1 MSLRG
6 VRALVL
12 ALAVGWALPAASQSP
27 LAERGQFYGEVDVSV
42 FNLEVFV
49 TDANGQPVE
58 GLLAD
63 DFELLVDGEPTP
75 ILNFFAG
82 VGARPGATT
91 VVSVGAGSG
100 EGLSEEQPEAQRLH
114 VVVVIDNTSIRPTSR
129 NRVVGKLKEILAA
142 SLGPEDRV
150 IVATQGPGLAVRH
163 GFADPVEELGAVL
176 DAVAGEIASTAQF
189 ESDRLAIISELKR
202 APATAPGGSAQGV
215 GGSAFV
221 RDDIVNAA
229 RSVLERIHSY
239 QQWRYDVSRQA
250 AADLSAFMD
259 ALAGLPGRKAL
270 LFVGEGTPFRVAE
283 SLYQAWDE
291 KYQYTWASMVDP
303 PTDLAT
309 LSAPLEAN
317 RRNLRRV
324 YEAVA
329 ARAAA
334 SRVTLYAI
342 DAGQELTT
350 SQSSAEHPGYSGA
363 SLHETSRLLHQQQSL
378 QLLAAESGGRH
389 FTNLENVA
397 LVVDSLAEDFG
408 HYYSLG
414 FAPPGTPD
422 GEYRPLEVRVRRPG
436 FTVRHRS
443 GFRDKTLSDL
453 MADQL
458 HSALTLDVAANP
470 LGVRVEPLES
480 DRVKRGR
487 YRLRLLARVPIGGL
501 MLVPQAGEHL
511 GRISAW
517 VAVAN
522 ELGGTS
528 EVHGRRLPVRIPDEQ
543 LATALAQDV
552 GYALDIVVG
561 GGRQRVAVLVRDE
574 IALVTSTVTFDLQ
587 DGTAVALVRLEDE
600 PAAPVVEDRAEAAEQ
615 PVAENAVHAPE
626 AARGR
631 HAVGVQEGRRDR

>member
-1 MSLRG
+1 MR
-6 VRALVL
+6 VL
-12 ALAVGWALPAASQSP
+12 ALGLALCTPLPAQGQSP
-27 LAERGQFYGEVDVSV
+27 LAERGQFFGEVDVSV

-49 TDANGQPVE
+49 TDAKGQPVE
-58 GLLAD
+58 GLLVG
-63 DFELLVDGEPTP
+63 DFELLVDGQPTP

-82 VGARPGATT
+82 VGARPGAST
-91 VVSVGAGSG
+91 VPTVDAGVGESLP
-100 EGLSEEQPEAQRLH
+100 EDQPEAQRLN

-129 NRVVGKLKEILAA
+129 NRVVGKLKEVLAA

-150 IVATQGPGLAVRH
+150 IVATQGPGLEVRH

-176 DAVAGEIASTAQF
+176 DTVAGEIASTAQF
-189 ESDRLAIISELKR
+189 ESERLAIISELKR
-202 APATAPGGSAQGV
+202 APAMAPGGSAQGV
-215 GGSAFV
+215 GGSPLV

-250 AADLSAFMD
+250 AADLSGFMD

-291 KYQYTWASMVDP
+291 KFQYTWAAVADP

-309 LSAPLEAN
+309 LSAPTEAN

-334 SRVTLYAI
+334 SRITFYAI
-342 DAGQELTT
+342 DAGQELATT
-350 SQSSAEHPGYSGA
+350 QSSAEHPGYSGA
-363 SLHETSRLLHQQQSL
+363 SLHETARLLHQQQSL
-378 QLLAAESGGRH
+378 QLLAAQSGGRH

-397 LVVDSLAEDFG
+397 LVVDSLAEDFA

-414 FAPPGTPD
+414 FAPPGSPD
-422 GEYRPLEVRVRRPG
+422 GEYRPLEVRVRRPNL
-436 FTVRHRS
+436 TVRHRS

-480 DRVKRGR
+480 DRVKRGQ

-543 LATALAQDV
+543 LAAARAQDV
-552 GYALDIVVG
+552 GYTLDIVVG

-574 IALVTSTVTFDLQ
+574 IALVTSTVTLEVL
-587 DGTAVALVRLEDE
+587 DGKALVLVRLEDE

-615 PVAENAVHAPE
+615 AVAEDAVHVAE
-626 AARGR
+626 AARRR
-631 HAVGVQEGRRDR
+631 HAVGVQEGRRNP

>member
-1 MSLRG
+1 
-6 VRALVL
+6 VRFLL
-12 ALAVGWALPAASQSP
+12 SALAICPALPVAAQSP
-27 LAERGQFYGEVDVSV
+27 VGERAQFFGEVDVSV

-49 TDANGQPVE
+49 TDGEGRPVP
-58 GLLAD
+58 GLGVE
-63 DFELLVDGEPTP
+63 DFELLVDGRPTP

-82 VGARPGATT
+82 GEARPGAGRPQT
-91 VVSVGAGSG
+91 VDAGDPARVPHDQA
-100 EGLSEEQPEAQRLH
+100 EDQRLN

-129 NRVVGKLKEILAA
+129 NRVVGTLKEILAA

-176 DAVAGEIASTAQF
+176 DTVAGEIASTAQF
-189 ESDRLAIISELKR
+189 ESERLAIISELKR
-202 APATAPGGSAQGV
+202 APAMTPGGGEQGV
-215 GGSAFV
+215 AGSPLV
-221 RDDIVNAA
+221 RDDVVNAA

-239 QQWRYDVSRQA
+239 QQWRYDVTRQA
-250 AADLSAFMD
+250 AADLGVFMD

-283 SLYQAWDE
+283 TLYQAWDE
-291 KYQYTWASMVDP
+291 KYQFTWIGMADP
-303 PTDLAT
+303 PSDLAT

-317 RRNLRRV
+317 RRNLQRV

-334 SRVTLYAI
+334 SRITFYAI

-363 SLHETSRLLHQQQSL
+363 SLHETARLLHQQQSL

-389 FTNLENVA
+389 FTNLENVG
-397 LVVDSLAEDFG
+397 LVVGSLAEDFA

-414 FAPPGTPD
+414 FAPPGAPD

-436 FTVRHRS
+436 LTVRHRS
-443 GFRDKTLSDL
+443 GFRDKTLGDL
-453 MADQL
+453 MADRLQ
-458 HSALTLDVAANP
+458 SALTLDVAENP
-470 LGVRVEPLES
+470 LGVRVEPLET
-480 DRVKRGR
+480 DRVKRGQ

-501 MLVPQAGEHL
+501 LLVPQAGEHL

-517 VAVAN
+517 VAVAD
-522 ELGGTS
+522 EFGGTS

-543 LATALAQDV
+543 LATALEQDV
-552 GYALDIVVG
+552 GYALDILVG

-574 IALVTSTVTFDLQ
+574 IALITSTVTLEVL
-587 DGTAVALVRLEDE
+587 DGKAVALARLEDE
-600 PAAPVVEDRAEAAEQ
+600 AAAAVVEDRAEAAEEA
-615 PVAENAVHAPE
+615 VAEDAVHTAE
-626 AARGR
+626 AARR
-631 HAVGVQEGRRDR
+631 RDAVGVQEGRGDP

>member
-1 MSLRG
+1 
-6 VRALVL
+6 VL
-12 ALAVGWALPAASQSP
+12 FLLPALAICWALPVAAQSP
-27 LAERGQFYGEVDVSV
+27 VGERAQFFGEVDVSV

-49 TDANGQPVE
+49 SDREGRPVP
-58 GLLAD
+58 GLGVE
-63 DFELLVDGEPTP
+63 DFELLVDGRPTP

-82 VGARPGATT
+82 GGRPVSLTDLPEDAAVQMRGAGPGA
-91 VVSVGAGSG
+91 
-100 EGLSEEQPEAQRLH
+100 PESQRLH
-114 VVVVIDNTSIRPTSR
+114 VVVVVDNTSIRPTSR
-129 NRVVGKLKEILAA
+129 NRVIGKLKEILSV

-163 GFADPVEELGAVL
+163 GFADPVEELGSVL

-189 ESDRLAIISELKR
+189 ESERLAIISELKR
-202 APATAPGGSAQGV
+202 APAMAPGGSDQGV
-215 GGSAFV
+215 LGSPFV
-221 RDDIVNAA
+221 RDDVVNAA

-250 AADLSAFMD
+250 AADLSGFMD
-259 ALAGLPGRKAL
+259 ALAGIPGRKAL

-291 KYQYTWASMVDP
+291 KYQFTWAAMANP
-303 PTDLAT
+303 PSDLAT

-317 RRNLRRV
+317 RRNLQRV

-334 SRVTLYAI
+334 SRITFYAI

-363 SLHETSRLLHQQQSL
+363 SMHETARLLHQQQSL

-397 LVVDSLAEDFG
+397 LVVGSLAEDFA

-414 FAPPGTPD
+414 FAPPGSPD

-436 FTVRHRS
+436 LTVRHRS
-443 GFRDKTLSDL
+443 GFRDKTLGDL
-453 MADQL
+453 MTDQL
-458 HSALTLDVAANP
+458 HSALILDVAANP

-480 DRVKRGR
+480 DRVKRGQ

-522 ELGGTS
+522 GLGATS
-528 EVHGRRLPVRIPDEQ
+528 DVHGRRLPVRIPDEQ
-543 LATALAQDV
+543 LAAALGQDV
-552 GYALDIVVG
+552 GYALDVVVG

-574 IALVTSTVTFDLQ
+574 IALVTSTVTLDLQ

-600 PAAPVVEDRAEAAEQ
+600 PAAPVVEDRAEAAEH
-615 PVAENAVHAPE
+615 PVAEDAVDAAE
-626 AARGR
+626 AARRR
-631 HAVGVQEGRRDR
+631 HTVGVQEGRRDS